1 MSSIPYLYV
10 PFSSAS
16 PETLEL
22 PDDTAQHVGTV
33 LRLRDGETVRIF
45 NGEGLVGEGR
55 VERSGKRS
63 IRFHWERK
71 LDWDNELPLRI
82 RIVQSLP
89 KQSERLEDVLQH
101 GTEMGVSE
109 FAVFQSR
116 RSVARWEASK
126 SEQRLERWRRIVQGA
141 AEQSKRTR
149 MPSVEWLERANPTV
163 AGMTIVLH
171 ESGASP
177 LANVLPVE
185 VPDRFTLLV
194 GPEGGFDDGEVEEW
208 AESGAR
214 IAHLG
219 PRILRTETAALAA
232 VSRILGHYRL

>member
-1 MSSIPYLYV
+1 MSSIPYLLV
-10 PFSSAS
+10 PFSSES
-16 PETLEL
+16 PGTLEL

-45 NGEGLVGEGR
+45 NGDGMVGEGR
-55 VERSGKRS
+55 IERTGKRS
-63 IRFHWERK
+63 LRFHWERQ
-71 LDWDNELPLRI
+71 LDWDHELPVRI

-89 KQSERLEDVLQH
+89 KQSERLESVLQH
-101 GTEMGVSE
+101 GTEMGVAE
-109 FAVFQSR
+109 FGVFQSR

-149 MPSVEWLERANPTV
+149 LPSVTWLEHAHSTF
-163 AGMTIVLH
+163 AGTTIVLH

-177 LANVLPVE
+177 LAEVLPVE

-214 IAHLG
+214 VAHLG